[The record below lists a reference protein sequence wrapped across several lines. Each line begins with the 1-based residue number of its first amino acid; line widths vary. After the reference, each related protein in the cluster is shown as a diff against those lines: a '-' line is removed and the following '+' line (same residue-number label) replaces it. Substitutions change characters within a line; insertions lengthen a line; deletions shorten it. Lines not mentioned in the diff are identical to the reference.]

1 MLLPT
6 RHQLSL
12 SAKVSQRD
20 VSLMD
25 LWANSKNQNLFQVIK
40 GRLEEF
46 LWNSGQAKN
55 PAGLG
60 GWSKGPDHA

>member
-1 MLLPT
+1 
-6 RHQLSL
+6 
-12 SAKVSQRD
+12 
-20 VSLMD
+20 MD